1 MIRYIKKR
9 LSVKIFLLTFVLL
22 AGIAG
27 GTYGFVASVMPV
39 MYANALSDTLEA
51 RAETMAKALEDY
63 PREKAYSLLTEF
75 ANGYRSSVVLTDE
88 NGEKIYGTLMSGD
101 EWLEQDVEASAVE
114 AAGEVD
120 SVYDEMDVS
129 AEDASGT
136 WEDSSE
142 YFSED
147 FSMEGAS
154 EAAEIDDSENID
166 SEYTSESAAETAA
179 GTTTEVSGEL
189 SGNMLLQNLENRAM
203 ASYQVRFQ
211 DSDEP
216 YTLYV
221 FGPTEQVTQAVETLR
236 EILPALLAA
245 IVLVSLVIAF
255 FYSRYLARPV
265 AELSR
270 ISRHMAE
277 LDFSAR
283 SQSARADEVGVLSRS
298 LNTLAEN
305 LDQALRELRDA
316 NAKLKSDVEKER
328 EQERRQMEFFAAA
341 SHELKTPVTILK
353 GQLDGMIQQVGD
365 YRDRDRYLRRALGVT
380 ENLESMVAE
389 ILTVSRIETK
399 KLPVQYADTDLAELV
414 RLQLADLNELFEQ
427 KAFRLEIFLPE
438 KFPWVTDP
446 ALFTL
451 IIRNL
456 LTNAQRYSP
465 EGERIT
471 VHLWME
477 QSGSAAFSVENTGV
491 HIDAEDLEK
500 IFDAFYRTDTSRN
513 RKSGGTGLGLY
524 IVRGALEQLGGV
536 YQMENTAAGV
546 KFTFRLPQIPPSHS
560 PETKTP

>member
-147 FSMEGAS
+147 FMAEGDS

-179 GTTTEVSGEL
+179 GTTTEASGEL

-211 DSDEP
+211 DSDAP
-216 YTLYV
+216 YILYV

-245 IVLVSLVIAF
+245 IVLVSLVLAF

-305 LDQALRELRDA
+305 LDQALRELRNA

-365 YRDRDRYLRRALGVT
+365 YRDRDRYLRRARGVT

-427 KAFRLEIFLPE
+427 KAFQLEIFLPE

-477 QSGSAAFSVENTGV
+477 QSDSAAFSVENTGV

-546 KFTFRLPQIPPSHS
+546 KFTFRLPQILSSPSQ
-560 PETKTP
+560 ETKTP

>member
-365 YRDRDRYLRRALGVT
+365 YRDRDRYLLRARGVT

-427 KAFRLEIFLPE
+427 KAFRLKIFLPE

-477 QSGSAAFSVENTGV
+477 QSDSAAFSVENTGV

-500 IFDAFYRTDTSRN
+500 IFDAFYRIDTSRN

-524 IVRGALEQLGGV
+524 IVRGALEQLGGI

-546 KFTFRLPQIPPSHS
+546 KFTFRLPQIPPSPS